1 MKFFGWGL
9 ARKLRHDKQRRNKI
23 FLLKMMSKN
32 SVCAEIG
39 VFLGDFSAQILKYV
53 EPKQLYLIDPWNN
66 NEGMLKKKITTP
78 TLWTQ
83 DIRDKQYQLV
93 KKKFD
98 NNPCIIIVREKSEIF
113 LESLEDNFLD
123 WVYIDGDHSTEA
135 VLKDLKLSLKKVKSG
150 GYITGDDISFDEDA
164 KNTYKAVGKAVTS
177 FLNAAPVELIL
188 IKNNQYI
195 IKIKK

>member
-23 FLLKMMSKN
+23 FLLKMMPKN

-39 VFLGDFSAQILKYV
+39 VFLGNFSAKILKYV

-66 NEGMLKKKITTP
+66 DEGMFYKKITTP

-83 DIRDKQYQLV
+83 DVRDKQYQLV
-93 KKKFD
+93 KKKFND
-98 NNPCIIIVREKSEIF
+98 NPCITIVREKSEIA
-113 LESLEDNFLD
+113 LESFEDNFFD

-135 VLKDLKLSLKKVKSG
+135 VLKDLKLSLKKVKES
-150 GYITGDDISFDEDA
+150 
-164 KNTYKAVGKAVTS
+164 
-177 FLNAAPVELIL
+177 
-188 IKNNQYI
+188 
-195 IKIKK
+195 